1 MTARGRHCWGVCFD
15 VGTFLLAPGRT
26 PGEFDFYRFY
36 SRSQSIFNMVS
47 E

>member
-1 MTARGRHCWGVCFD
+1 MCIDMDMQRFD

-26 PGEFDFYRFY
+26 PGEFEFYRFF
-36 SRSQSIFNMVS
+36 SRAQSIFNMVS